1 MDWARRIELVT
12 VVVAALVAVAGLWYS
27 NVQTR
32 REDSRRDQP
41 TIANVLASYIRT
53 HAAKPPAKGQDVSA
67 DVQAALTAFAARD
80 RTRDGAFY
88 LDLHGVKLPNINLSV
103 YRAALHNANLTG
115 ADLSGMD
122 LAGAD
127 LRGAVLESADLRGTN
142 LNGANLRKARLL
154 NADLGART

>member
-67 DVQAALTAFAARD
+67 DVQAALTALAARD

-103 YRAALHNANLTG
+103 YRAALHNA
-115 ADLSGMD
+115 DLSGMD

-127 LRGAVLESADLRGTN
+127 LRGTVLESADLRGTN